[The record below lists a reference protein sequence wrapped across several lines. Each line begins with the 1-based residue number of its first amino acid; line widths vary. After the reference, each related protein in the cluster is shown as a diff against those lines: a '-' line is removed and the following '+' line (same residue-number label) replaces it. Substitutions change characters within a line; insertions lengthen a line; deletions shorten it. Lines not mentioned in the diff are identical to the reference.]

1 MDALDG
7 PTPAVPLV
15 LPLMSKALIIAEKP
29 SVAADLARALAKSPG
44 MKAFT
49 KEKDYYENETHV
61 ISSAVGHLI
70 ELAMP
75 EVNGK
80 KIGWG
85 WTSLPIMPQE
95 FELKPIEDSADRF
108 KLLKK
113 LIARK
118 DVDRLINACDA
129 GREGELIFRYIIEAV
144 GSKKPVQRLWMQSM
158 TQGAIL
164 DAYKKLR
171 TGAEMQPLADAAKC
185 RSESD
190 WLVGINATRALTA
203 LNSRNGGFRLTPA
216 GRVQTPTLT
225 ILAKR
230 ENEIQAFV
238 SRTYYEV
245 HGLFEVSAG
254 KYEGRWFNESFQK
267 DEKDEHKKAER
278 LWDLQKAEEI
288 VKRCLGK
295 QGKIEQITKPTK
307 QIAPLLYDLTSLQ
320 REASN
325 RFGFSAR
332 RTLQIAQALYEKFK
346 VLTYPRTDSRYL
358 PEDYLDTVKET
369 MKTFAS
375 HDRKKQDALP
385 QDLGDHAAKALDNKW
400 IRPTKRVFDT
410 TKVSDHFAIIPTGQ
424 IPPKE
429 LPEAEQKL
437 FDMVSRRFVAV
448 FFPPAEFE
456 VTTRITR
463 IDQDAFKSEGKVLV
477 EPGWLAVYG
486 KKAAEEAAAEGES
499 NAKLLVYAKHGDS
512 AKNVDCEAATLQ
524 TKPPARFTEATLLS
538 TMETAGKLVDDE
550 ELAEAMSDR
559 GLGTPATRAAIIE
572 GLISDKYIERT
583 GREMA
588 VTSKGLSL
596 IGQIS
601 SIGIEALSSPE
612 LTGQWEHKLRQMEH
626 AKLDR
631 STFMRDIRSLTSDVV
646 EKTRA
651 YQKIAKERVYPDFEA
666 KCGLCGHSG
675 FKQSEDVLTC
685 KNAECKVKV
694 YKVIAGKELPED
706 QMRELLEK
714 RFLAPQEGFRSRLG
728 KEFTA
733 GIEIKDDG
741 KTGFI
746 FPGGANDPDA
756 PPPFDYDAA
765 TPIADCPVCAKKG
778 RKGKIY
784 ETPEHYMCNV
794 AAKDA
799 KACNGRLPRVL
810 CKKEITTANAIK
822 FFTEGKTDLIE
833 GMISKRGRPF
843 SSFLKCNAGDK
854 RLLGWEFPPREAKPK
869 AAPKP
874 KGRFA
879 KKAAA
884 AEAEAAE

>member
-1 MDALDG
+1 
-7 PTPAVPLV
+7 
-15 LPLMSKALIIAEKP
+15 MSKALIIAEKP
-29 SVAADLARALAKSPG
+29 SVAADLARALAKAPG
-44 MKAFT
+44 MTAFT
-49 KEKDYYENETHV
+49 KEKDYYESETHV

-85 WTSLPIMPQE
+85 WTSLPIMPEE

-113 LIARK
+113 LMKRP

-129 GREGELIFRYIIEAV
+129 GREGELIFRYIIEAA
-144 GSKKPVQRLWMQSM
+144 GIKKPVQRLWMQSM

-230 ENEIQAFV
+230 EIEIQAFI

-245 HGLFEVSAG
+245 HGLFDVSAG
-254 KYEGRWFNESFQK
+254 KYEGRWFDEFFKK
-267 DEKDEHKKAER
+267 DETDEHKKAER
-278 LWDLQKAEEI
+278 LWDAEKAQAI
-288 VKRCLGK
+288 ATRCLGK
-295 QGKIEQITKPTK
+295 TGKVEQQTRPTK

-346 VLTYPRTDSRYL
+346 VLTYPRTDSRFL
-358 PEDYLDTVKET
+358 PEDYLPTVMDTL
-369 MKTFAS
+369 KTFAS
-375 HDRKKQDALP
+375 HDNRKQDALP
-385 QDLGDHAAKALDNKW
+385 QDLGTHAATALDNKW
-400 IRPTKRVFDT
+400 VRMTKRVFDT
-410 TKVSDHFAIIPTGQ
+410 TKVSDHFAIIPTGL

-463 IDQDAFKSEGKVLV
+463 VDQDAFKSEGKVLV
-477 EPGWLAVYG
+477 APGWLAVYG
-486 KKAAEEAAAEGES
+486 KKAAEEAASEGES
-499 NAKLLVYAKHGDS
+499 NAKLLVLARDGDS
-512 AKNVDCEAATLQ
+512 AKAVDMEAAEMQ

-538 TMETAGKLVDDE
+538 TMEGAGKLVDDE
-550 ELAEAMSDR
+550 EHAEAMSER

-588 VTSKGLSL
+588 VTVKGLSL
-596 IGQIS
+596 IDQIS
-601 SIGIEALSSPE
+601 QIGIEALSSPE
-612 LTGQWEHKLRQMEH
+612 LTGQWEYKLRQMEQ
-626 AKLDR
+626 AQLDR
-631 STFMRDIRSLTSDVV
+631 KTFMRDIRQLTSDVV

-666 KCGLCGHSG
+666 VCGLCGHSS
-675 FKQSEDVLTC
+675 FKQTEDHLSC
-685 KNAECKVKV
+685 NNAECKVRV
-694 YKVIAGKELPED
+694 YKVIAGKELSGD
-706 QMRELLEK
+706 QMRELLGK
-714 RFLAPQEGFRSRLG
+714 RFLAPMEGFRSRLG
-728 KEFTA
+728 KEFAA
-733 GIEIKDDG
+733 GIEIKEDG
-741 KTGFI
+741 KTSFV
-746 FPGGANDPDA
+746 FAGGANDPDA
-756 PPPFDYDAA
+756 PPPFDFGSA
-765 TPIADCPVCAKKG
+765 TPICPCPVCTKKKKSG
-778 RKGKIY
+778 QIY
-784 ETPEHYMCNV
+784 ETLERYICNI
-794 AAKDA
+794 ADKDS
-799 KACNGRLPRVL
+799 KACNARLPRVL

-833 GMISKRGRPF
+833 GMISKRDRPF
-843 SSFLKCNAGDK
+843 STFLLCKAGEK

-869 AAPKP
+869 GPPKAAKP
-874 KGRFA
+874 RGRFA

-884 AEAEAAE
+884 AAEAEG

>member
-1 MDALDG
+1 M
-7 PTPAVPLV
+7 P
-15 LPLMSKALIIAEKP
+15 KALIIAEKP
-29 SVAADLARALAKSPG
+29 SVANDLARALAKAPG
-44 MKAFT
+44 MTAFG
-49 KEKDYYENETHV
+49 KEKDYFENETHV
-61 ISSAVGHLI
+61 ISSAIGHLI

-85 WTSLPIMPQE
+85 WTSLPIMPEE

-108 KLLKK
+108 KLLSRLMK
-113 LIARK
+113 RK
-118 DVDRLINACDA
+118 DVDLIINACDA
-129 GREGELIFRYIIEAV
+129 GREGELIFRYIIEAA
-144 GSKKPVQRLWMQSM
+144 GIKKPVQRLWMQSM

-171 TGAEMQPLADAAKC
+171 SGEEMQPLADAAKC

-230 ENEIQAFV
+230 ELEIQAFV
-238 SRTYYEV
+238 PRTYYEV
-245 HGLFEVSAG
+245 HGLFEVTVG
-254 KYEGRWFNESFQK
+254 RYEGRWFDESFQK
-267 DEKDEHKKAER
+267 DETDEHKKAER
-278 LWDLQKAEEI
+278 LWDAEKAKAI
-288 VKRCLGK
+288 VARCIGK
-295 QGKIEQITKPTK
+295 PGIIEQQTKPTK

-358 PEDYLDTVKET
+358 PEDYLGTVMDTL
-369 MKTFAS
+369 KTFAS
-375 HDRKKQDALP
+375 HDSRKHDALP
-385 QDLGDHAAKALDNKW
+385 QDLGTHAATALDNKW
-400 IRPTKRVFDT
+400 VRPTRRVFDT
-410 TKVSDHFAIIPTGQ
+410 SKVSDHFAIIPTGQ

-429 LPEAEQKL
+429 LPEAEQKI
-437 FDMVSRRFVAV
+437 FDMVARRFVAV

-463 IDQDAFKSEGKVLV
+463 VAQDAFKSEGKVLMA
-477 EPGWLAVYG
+477 PGWLAVYG
-486 KKAAEEAAAEGES
+486 KKAAEEAAAEGEN
-499 NAKLLVYAKHGDS
+499 NAKLLVQAKDGDHAS
-512 AKNVDCEAATLQ
+512 TIDVEAAELQ

-538 TMETAGKLVDDE
+538 TMEGAGKLVDDE
-550 ELAEAMSDR
+550 ELAEAMSER

-588 VTSKGLSL
+588 VTAKGLSL
-596 IGQIS
+596 IDQIS
-601 SIGIEALSSPE
+601 QIGIEALSSPE
-612 LTGQWEHKLRQMEH
+612 LTGQWEYKLRQMEH
-626 AKLDR
+626 AQLDR
-631 STFMRDIRSLTSDVV
+631 NTFMRDIRSLTTQVV

-666 KCGLCGHSG
+666 TCGVCGQRG
-675 FKQSEDVLTC
+675 FKQTEDFYSCKNDQCKVRVYKIVAGRELSEDQT
-685 KNAECKVKV
+685 
-694 YKVIAGKELPED
+694 
-706 QMRELLEK
+706 RELLEK
-714 RFLAPQEGFRSRLG
+714 RFLAPMEGFRSKVG
-728 KEFTA
+728 KDFTA
-733 GIEIKDDG
+733 GLEIKEDG
-741 KTGFI
+741 KMGFV
-746 FPGGANDPDA
+746 FPGGENDPDA
-756 PPPFDYDAA
+756 PPPFDFDSAS
-765 TPIADCPVCAKKG
+765 PIAICPVCAQKK
-778 RKGKIY
+778 RDGKIY
-784 ETPEHYMCNV
+784 ETPQNYICNV
-794 AAKDA
+794 AAKNA
-799 KACNGRLPRVL
+799 KLCNARLPKLL
-810 CKKEITTANAIK
+810 CQKEISAVNAMK
-822 FFTEGKTDLIE
+822 FFIEGKTGLIE

-843 SSFLKCNAGDK
+843 SAFLTCNATDK

-869 AAPKP
+869 GPPKP
-874 KGRFA
+874 RGRFA

-884 AEAEAAE
+884 KT